1 MVIQWQKV
9 FNVMV
14 LVNLSLTG
22 GVFVYFYRQI
32 MTTNANRMPTN
43 DKVVQYIDQCGE
55 ECKKYVDLKFKIQ
68 NSNVK
73 TVGPS
78 TPVTK
83 VIYQTTPKT
92 KVKSTT
98 YVTLAGSGSTTATDW
113 VNVSGSDFYFS
124 PEDYPGLVSVY
135 FEANMKL
142 LTGSGRAYVRL
153 FDVTHGIGVQG
164 SEASTQAGTDMVVES
179 GQVSFWAGKNLIR
192 VQIKSLTTESTV
204 YNSGRLRI
212 ITEN

>member
-1 MVIQWQKV
+1 M
-9 FNVMV
+9 
-14 LVNLSLTG
+14 
-22 GVFVYFYRQI
+22 
-32 MTTNANRMPTN
+32 
-43 DKVVQYIDQCGE
+43 
-55 ECKKYVDLKFKIQ
+55 
-68 NSNVK
+68 
-73 TVGPS
+73 
-78 TPVTK
+78 
-83 VIYQTTPKT
+83 
-92 KVKSTT
+92 
-98 YVTLAGSGSTTATDW
+98 TLAGSGSTTATDW